1 MKIILTYG
9 IVANGAKIEETRL
22 FDTEKSTKI
31 CDVRNIYGVI
41 MYELYISKTGILFA
55 YDKPQSTIWV
65 VDQEKEKKWI
75 GEHEPDKYIEFFGKP
90 EEA

>member
-1 MKIILTYG
+1 MKAILTYE
-9 IVANGAKIEETRL
+9 IVTNGAKIEETRL

-31 CDVRNIYGVI
+31 CDVKNAYGVI

-55 YDKPQSTIWV
+55 YNEPKSTIRV
-65 VDQEKEKKWI
+65 VDQKKEKKWI
-75 GEHEPDKYIEFFGKP
+75 GECEPDKYIEFFGKP